1 MPLGEPPCAE
11 RVLLCLP
18 LGWQQ
23 ESVHT
28 TESRLVIFLVLFLIF
43 PFFQTSYLKKEIEA
57 EYYSVHAVR
66 YDGIKYS
73 SPDLR
78 GSTLRALEKIEEKQ
92 DLYNRLLTEYV
103 EIWDQIDE
111 WFEELDDLLA
121 ESIVRCYYMMDKSWN
136 ETGRIV
142 YEKNPNTPIGISGR
156 IDSWFHPTS
165 LQA

>member
-1 MPLGEPPCAE
+1 MDRETLNRFRSLHRELG
-11 RVLLCLP
+11 
-18 LGWQQ
+18 
-23 ESVHT
+23 
-28 TESRLVIFLVLFLIF
+28 
-43 PFFQTSYLKKEIEA
+43 YLKKEIEA

-73 SPDLR
+73 SPDQR

-121 ESIVRCYYMMDKSWN
+121 ESIVRCYYMVGKTWN

-142 YEKNPNTPIGISGR
+142 YGRNRVGETCRMYIYRLLKKEEKKDLEDPEENEI
-156 IDSWFHPTS
+156 
-165 LQA
+165 